1 MREASQAEAG
11 LLFEGLEALNLEQTF
26 TSTVLEQGLKGH
38 GITTYKKPCCQKGFK
53 HRAHGTVS
61 ANLWDLPPLQNCS
74 IGKGRLERG
83 KRGLLS

>member
-11 LLFEGLEALNLEQTF
+11 LLFEGLEALNLEQAF

-53 HRAHGTVS
+53 QSSRHCLS
-61 ANLWDLPPLQNCS
+61 KPLGS
-74 IGKGRLERG
+74 SSFAELLHWERQT
-83 KRGLLS
+83 